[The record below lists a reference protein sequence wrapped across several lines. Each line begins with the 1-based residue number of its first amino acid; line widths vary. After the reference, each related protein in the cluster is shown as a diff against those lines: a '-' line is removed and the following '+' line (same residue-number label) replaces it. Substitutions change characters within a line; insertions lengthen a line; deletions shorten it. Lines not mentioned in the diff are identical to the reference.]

1 MQSLLSENDLLN
13 RLDCV
18 RTHTIYYDI
27 SLTHQF
33 TIHSHRCRTFCI
45 IIQISVCCCF
55 LPPSLSHTLCSNFFC
70 SHFVSDTV
78 VAGTATAVV
87 MTDHLPIAPQHC
99 YSLRLPHTWRE
110 KICQTINFGNKKPN
124 RKPHEMRIDERKW
137 HTRLATLLI
146 AADTFAQKIPSL
158 HQFQTIQS
166 INNNLRFFSLP
177 SRVLFPIPIHLSLS
191 LSLTLFLVMSWVNVD
206 RLAYMRI
213 AHAYYLQFFS
223 FFFLYFFLGRI
234 ESISFGWLEVG
245 VLFSVV
251 CYFCSLLAAQTD
263 CLCSFT
269 KNHKHNNPQNVVH
282 SCTARRIAASAALK
296 AIKITK

>member
-1 MQSLLSENDLLN
+1 MQSLLSKNDLLN

-177 SRVLFPIPIHLSLS
+177 SRVLFPIPIHHSLS

-223 FFFLYFFLGRI
+223 FFFLYFFFGKNRKYIVRLAGSWSFVFGRLLFLLSSCCSNWLSLFVH
-234 ESISFGWLEVG
+234 EKPQTQQSTKRCPFVHGQKNRSIGSTQGN
-245 VLFSVV
+245 
-251 CYFCSLLAAQTD
+251 
-263 CLCSFT
+263 
-269 KNHKHNNPQNVVH
+269 KNY
-282 SCTARRIAASAALK
+282 
-296 AIKITK
+296 